1 MFQKKKQVKVKK
13 RPVLSDSDNEQDI
26 ASSNDKQVINYGKW
40 VFQERQFVVE
50 FAVNCKQKQKQLYIH
65 DYILIVHL
73 MLIKKHKTA

>member
-26 ASSNDKQVINYGKW
+26 PSSNDKQVINYGKW

-50 FAVNCKQKQKQLYIH
+50 FAVNCKKTKTGIYSWLYFNSSIN
-65 DYILIVHL
+65 VN
-73 MLIKKHKTA
+73 

>member
-26 ASSNDKQVINYGKW
+26 PSSNDKQVINYGKW

-50 FAVNCKQKQKQLYIH
+50 FAVNCKKNKNSYIFMT
-65 DYILIVHL
+65 IF
-73 MLIKKHKTA
+73 